1 MDLRSAILAIVTG
14 WAPAAPPT
22 GMLAELPAE
31 RAERLETI
39 AEAVD
44 IASGGDPAAAAAV
57 LVIWGRESRLARW
70 VHDGTV
76 KGDHGRA
83 ACMGSL
89 HPSKKVPDWSRLT
102 GVEIA
107 PTVRCAL
114 RTLQVFRSGIFLC
127 AGGIRNAEARAA
139 LAFEYYARGSCH
151 LAGKESLRRAREWTR
166 LSARLWEVR

>member
-1 MDLRSAILAIVTG
+1 VNLLAGILAIITG
-14 WAPAAPPT
+14 WAPAAPPP

-31 RAERLETI
+31 RAERMSTI

-44 IASGGDPAAAAAV
+44 IAAGGDPAAAAAV

-83 ACMGSL
+83 ACMGSV
-89 HPSKKVPDWSRLT
+89 HPSKKIADWALLT
-102 GVEIA
+102 GTELA
-107 PTVRCAL
+107 PTIRCAL
-114 RTLQVFRSGIFLC
+114 RTLQVVRSGLGMC
-127 AGGIRNAEARAA
+127 TGAARKQEVRMA
-139 LAFEYYARGSCH
+139 LAFEYYARGTC
-151 LAGKESLRRAREWTR
+151 GVPGIESMYRAREWTR